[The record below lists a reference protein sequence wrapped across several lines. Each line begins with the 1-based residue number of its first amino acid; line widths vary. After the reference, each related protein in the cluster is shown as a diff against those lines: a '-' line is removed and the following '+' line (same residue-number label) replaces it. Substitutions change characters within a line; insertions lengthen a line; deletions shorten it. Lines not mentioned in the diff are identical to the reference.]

1 MKEITVINQISKLID
16 KLDYKNAYIEIQ
28 TINEKYILEKEKPKR
43 VIGFKARGGRIMIY
57 TLILAWILTWF
68 DIDNLIISGINELFK
83 TDFTTAIYWLFFFVL
98 GLIQMIFKE

>member
-1 MKEITVINQISKLID
+1 
-16 KLDYKNAYIEIQ
+16 
-28 TINEKYILEKEKPKR
+28 
-43 VIGFKARGGRIMIY
+43 MIY